1 MNIKWI
7 SSCHDQIDI
16 YLMIFLCDSGRN
28 TLTVVAAVRAAGT
41 VSTTALHQEAAGPE
55 NDICP
60 FQLFTQGYREI
71 TWRAAVELN
80 FFPQKIEISST
91 SNASDVIIST
101 QHFTKTYYFN
111 INHFSSGSWT
121 KFTFNS

>member
-1 MNIKWI
+1 
-7 SSCHDQIDI
+7 
-16 YLMIFLCDSGRN
+16 MIFLCDSGRN
-28 TLTVVAAVRAAGT
+28 TLTVIAAVRAAGT

-71 TWRAAVELN
+71 TWRAAVQLN

-91 SNASDVIIST
+91 SNASDILLFQHNISPKHILLILIISALARGLNL
-101 QHFTKTYYFN
+101 HLIHKTNMLTLSYLGPSYC
-111 INHFSSGSWT
+111 G
-121 KFTFNS
+121 